1 MPEFNKNSNIADRLA
16 EAIKLTGK
24 SIGTISYQTGLRQPM
39 IRWYLS
45 GEVEPRQ
52 ATATKLATCLNVSEL
67 WLYGYDVPM
76 NSAEG
81 AQSGEDL
88 AHERGSFAYGLR
100 RTLIDANMTA
110 AELSKLTG
118 VSLSMISYYI
128 NGKAKPNAERLNI
141 LCQALGV
148 SEAWLL
154 GSEENP
160 RRNIFSKMDDDVVQ
174 AIASLRNDPDFLE
187 VISDLVNLPHAEYE
201 SFKRILS
208 AIYNKNL

>member
-1 MPEFNKNSNIADRLA
+1 MPKFNKNSNIADRLA

-24 SIGTISYQTGLRQPM
+24 SIGTISHQTGLRQSV
-39 IRWYLS
+39 IRRYLS
-45 GEVEPRQ
+45 GEAEPRQ

-81 AQSGEDL
+81 ARMGEDL
-88 AHERGSFAYGLR
+88 AHERGSFSQRLR
-100 RTLIDANMTA
+100 DALMNANMTA
-110 AELSKLTG
+110 AELSKFTG
-118 VSLSMISYYI
+118 VPFSMISYYI
-128 NGKAKPNAERLNI
+128 NGKAKPKAERLRI
-141 LCQALGV
+141 ICQTLGV

-160 RRNIFSKMDDDVVQ
+160 RRNIFYKMDDDVVQ
-174 AIASLRNDPDFLE
+174 AIASLRNDPEFLE
-187 VISDLVNLPHAEYE
+187 VIANLVSLPHAEYE